1 MYGNINNM
9 FCMVEDGIIYQVD
22 TYNKI
27 AIGYTNESYAEL
39 SETTQ
44 QYYDKLVEVGVIV
57 PPKTQEEINK
67 EVMNELIESRKANQ
81 ELLELLKEL
90 KTKEGT
96 VNEPTNNRKRKADVS
111 EQ

>member
-27 AIGYTNESYAEL
+27 AIGYTNEAYGEL

-81 ELLELLKEL
+81 ELLELLKKL

-96 VNEPTNNRKRKADVS
+96 VNESTNNRKRKADVS